1 MVEVTV
7 ATREKSK
14 LRIALAGVSGGG
26 KTLGALLLASGMTG
40 GDFQKICLIDTE
52 HKRGQLYANRS
63 DLGIGAFYYIEL
75 APPYSPAHYKEA
87 VDAAV
92 RTGGV
97 LEIKAGIAAQPNK
110 NSYTAWDEAG
120 RIQNDFINY
129 LLSVNCHTICT
140 LRVKQDYV
148 LTENDRGKQV
158 PVKVGMA
165 PVQRDDVEYE
175 FDLMLNIGRN
185 HIATASKDVTF
196 LDGLNAVITP
206 ELGKQLADW
215 ANEGKEPVR
224 CEACGHLVSATGK
237 MTLAQ
242 LAEFTRKTY
251 GKCLCAACAKK
262 AELARRA
269 AEKDKEAAYE
279 AQ

>member
-1 MVEVTV
+1 M
-7 ATREKSK
+7 
-14 LRIALAGVSGGG
+14 
-26 KTLGALLLASGMTG
+26 
-40 GDFQKICLIDTE
+40 
-52 HKRGQLYANRS
+52 
-63 DLGIGAFYYIEL
+63 
-75 APPYSPAHYKEA
+75 
-87 VDAAV
+87 
-92 RTGGV
+92 
-97 LEIKAGIAAQPNK
+97 
-110 NSYTAWDEAG
+110 
-120 RIQNDFINY
+120 
-129 LLSVNCHTICT
+129 
-140 LRVKQDYV
+140 
-148 LTENDRGKQV
+148 
-158 PVKVGMA
+158 
-165 PVQRDDVEYE
+165 QRDDVEYE
-175 FDLMLNIGRN
+175 FDLMLNIGRD